1 MSNDRPQLDEESSLQ
16 TEEHKDQLAD
26 HVSKSFV
33 PGDTALTGDQTTNEP
48 AQETALEEER
58 IKDEIEI
65 QIDLLKDPDWAVR
78 REAVITLG
86 EMGDERCVEPLVKA
100 LQDGDWQVR
109 EVAIE
114 ALGMVGSPAVD
125 PLIKLTRSWDHRK
138 TVRPPSSRNPPNV
151 SVYAVTIH
159 CCVAVLIP
167 SSSETVGRAM
177 LTTVASRITSRTVS
191 AMTAR
196 ASQRFS

>member
-1 MSNDRPQLDEESSLQ
+1 MQ

-26 HVSKSFV
+26 HVSESFV

-86 EMGDERCVEPLVKA
+86 EMGDERCVDPRLRLCKTAIGRSAKSPLKPWEWSGR
-100 LQDGDWQVR
+100 Q
-109 EVAIE
+109 
-114 ALGMVGSPAVD
+114 
-125 PLIKLTRSWDHRK
+125 PLIR
-138 TVRPPSSRNPPNV
+138 
-151 SVYAVTIH
+151 
-159 CCVAVLIP
+159 
-167 SSSETVGRAM
+167 SSS
-177 LTTVASRITSRTVS
+177 
-191 AMTAR
+191 
-196 ASQRFS
+196 